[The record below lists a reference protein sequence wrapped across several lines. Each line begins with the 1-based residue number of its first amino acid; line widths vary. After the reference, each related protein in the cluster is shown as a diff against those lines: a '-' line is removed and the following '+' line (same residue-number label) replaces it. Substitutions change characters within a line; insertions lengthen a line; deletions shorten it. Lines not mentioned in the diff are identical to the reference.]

1 MTSTLPF
8 ILHIPHSSVA
18 IPDTARTA
26 ILLDDAA
33 LAREILRMTDMHTH
47 DLYDAPNTERV
58 VFPVSRLIVD
68 PERFADDAQ
77 EPMAAR
83 GMGVI
88 YTLTSDLT
96 PLRQAPDAA
105 VRQQMLDDYY
115 HPHHARLNAL
125 AKQHLEKHNRC
136 IVIDCHSF
144 PARALPYEQRPE
156 NENRANIYSGA
167 ETRAEIC
174 IGTDAFHTPDWMR
187 DSLVAFFEKAGYTV
201 AVDTPFGGAL
211 VPGNFYRKN
220 KNVMSVMIET
230 RRDLYMDET
239 TGEKTT
245 RFDTVRRDI
254 TQAIERLRDAVKN
267 YLR

>member
-18 IPDTARTA
+18 IPDTARAA
-26 ILLDDAA
+26 ILLDDVA

-47 DLYDAPNTERV
+47 DLYDAPNTARV

-88 YTLTSDLT
+88 YTLTSDLM
-96 PLRQAPDAA
+96 PLRQAPDTA
-105 VRQQMLDDYY
+105 VRQQMLNDYY

-125 AKQHLEKHNRC
+125 AKEHLEKHNHC

-144 PARALPYEQRPE
+144 PARALPYEQRP
-156 NENRANIYSGA
+156 AD

-201 AVDTPFGGAL
+201 SVDTPFGGAL

-239 TGEKTT
+239 TGIKTA
-245 RFDTVRRDI
+245 RFDAVRRDI
-254 TQAIERLRDAVKN
+254 THAIEHLRDAVKN